1 MSLISLLAY
10 PSSNATLSEFIIL
23 YKLTG
28 QVILPIY
35 PLFKNVLILLVFS
48 CLNQLVTLHIHSHT
62 YTHPLTLTHICI
74 HMGEYTQRHA
84 TSHTHIYTIQTNNKE
99 RQKPTKTKQAI
110 GILIANLLGIR
121 GHCYNIGSFCT
132 WIWYISPFISFNKY

>member
-28 QVILPIY
+28 QVILPIH

-48 CLNQLVTLHIHSHT
+48 CLNQLVTLHTHSHSHT
-62 YTHPLTLTHICI
+62 HTPTHTTHICI
-74 HMGEYTQRHA
+74 HMGEYTQRRA
-84 TSHTHIYTIQTNNKE
+84 TSHTHPHTHIHTIQTNNKD
-99 RQKPTKTKQAI
+99 RQKPTKTKQAT

-132 WIWYISPFISFNKY
+132 

>member
-28 QVILPIY
+28 RVILPIH
-35 PLFKNVLILLVFS
+35 PLFKKCLDSS
-48 CLNQLVTLHIHSHT
+48 CLFMFESTCHI
-62 YTHPLTLTHICI
+62 THPLTLTHICI
-74 HMGEYTQRHA
+74 HMGEYTQRRA
-84 TSHTHIYTIQTNNKE
+84 TLHTYPHTHIHTIQTSNKE
-99 RQKPTKTKQAI
+99 RQKPTKTKKQLAFWLQI
-110 GILIANLLGIR
+110 YLGLGDIVTTLA
-121 GHCYNIGSFCT
+121 FCT